1 VLTKGTWQTYRLPK
15 AAQAFDHAWNTE
27 WMRIRES
34 AALMT
39 CVKMGKPTGW
49 GGVWW
54 KKDVKAGET
63 SEPFLMTGFDHKVVH
78 LKQASNEPVTF
89 TIEVDFL
96 GDGSW
101 EPYQKI
107 EVPAGGYVHHEFPAG
122 FSAHWVRV
130 RVDRDSDATLL
141 DLQLMT
147 YRSRDAHRWAAERS
161 CDGDTKDFLLPNI
174 TSSIL
179 QSHSAQD
186 SLLRRLRLM
195 RPLQIDPA

>member
-130 RVDRDSDATLL
+130 RVDRDSDATRL

-147 YRSRDAHRWAAERS
+147 YRSRDAHRWAAERFQMR
-161 CDGDTKDFLLPNI
+161 GGRP
-174 TSSIL
+174 SSPVI
-179 QSHSAQD
+179 A
-186 SLLRRLRLM
+186 
-195 RPLQIDPA
+195 